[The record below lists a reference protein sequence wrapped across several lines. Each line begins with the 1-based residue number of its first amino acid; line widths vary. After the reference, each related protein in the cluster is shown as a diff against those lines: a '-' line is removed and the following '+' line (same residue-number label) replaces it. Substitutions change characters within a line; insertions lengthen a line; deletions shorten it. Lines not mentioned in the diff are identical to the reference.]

1 MRIRFKKVT
10 DPMLIKAEFIYTNG
24 RVKRKRLFI
33 KFSTDRMQ
41 TTLDIDTEKTY
52 EKVNRIQYKYNQKQV
67 WVMLRGI
74 SCRCNRHTR
83 YKDFLYLLRNPHTA
97 LVFLNSETRG
107 LKQLA
112 EQIIK
117 GKKIIFPRET
127 RYTSG
132 YYFEEKL
139 KQHRKR
145 LDL

>member
-52 EKVNRIQYKYNQKQV
+52 EKVNRIQYKYKQKNV
-67 WVMLRGI
+67 WASLRGI
-74 SCRCNRHTR
+74 TCQCNRHSR

-97 LVFLNSETRG
+97 LVFINSDNTG
-107 LKQLA
+107 LKKLA
-112 EQIIK
+112 EEIIK
-117 GKKIIFPRET
+117 GRKIIFPREI
-127 RYTSG
+127 RYSTES
-132 YYFEEKL
+132 FVKEKNE
-139 KQHRKR
+139 RV
-145 LDL
+145 